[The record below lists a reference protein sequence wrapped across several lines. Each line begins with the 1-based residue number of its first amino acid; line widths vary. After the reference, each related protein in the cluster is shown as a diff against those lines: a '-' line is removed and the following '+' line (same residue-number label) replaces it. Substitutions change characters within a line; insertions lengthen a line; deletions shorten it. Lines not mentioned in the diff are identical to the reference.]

1 MVLVV
6 VVVVVLYNYEY
17 HIWAASSENM
27 PSNMSKKWITSSASI
42 QHKSIAGRY
51 RPVRVADGPI
61 KARCR
66 FINNAS
72 WVNIILHMRK
82 VCPGICS
89 PLKHSIISND
99 SVSKQPIPCVGPSL
113 SAYAGEDTLL
123 HCVSHMIIS
132 I

>member
-1 MVLVV
+1 MGRAKRKYAFKHEQKVD
-6 VVVVVLYNYEY
+6 Y
-17 HIWAASSENM
+17 
-27 PSNMSKKWITSSASI
+27 PASI
-42 QHKSIAGRY
+42 LHKSIAGHY
-51 RPVRVADGPI
+51 RSVRVADGPI
-61 KARCR
+61 KARCK

-89 PLKHSIISND
+89 PLKKYIVSND
-99 SVSKQPIPCVGPSL
+99 SVSKQQIPCLGSSL

-132 I
+132 F